1 MNPIIGM
8 LILGFGGHARS
19 VADVA
24 LAAGITQLCFID
36 GNARPGESFCSFPVK
51 ASVDFEL
58 PDGWSVISAAGD
70 NKKRIEQCEWII
82 QQGWPLATLVS
93 PAATIGIGAQIG
105 EGTFIAHHAHVGP
118 MASVGRGCIINTCAI
133 VEHEC
138 VVGDYNHISVGAV
151 VAGRSRVGDRC
162 FLGAGSTVIDGLQ
175 VTDDVML
182 GAGACAHR
190 NLKEAGTYVGVPAKY
205 LGRKH

>member
-1 MNPIIGM
+1 M

-24 LAAGITQLCFID
+24 IASGITKLCFID
-36 GNARPGESFCSFPVK
+36 ANAKPNESFCSFPVK
-51 ASVDFEL
+51 SSIDFE
-58 PDGWSVISAAGD
+58 PSADWTVMPAAGD
-70 NKKRIEQCEWII
+70 NVKRKRQCEWVIE
-82 QQGWPLATLVS
+82 QAWQLAVLIS
-93 PAATIGIGAQIG
+93 PSATIGIGATIEAG
-105 EGTFIAHHAHVGP
+105 SFIAHNAHVGP
-118 MASVGRGCIINTCAI
+118 MASVGRGCIINTGAI

-138 VVGDYNHISVGAV
+138 VVGNYSHISVGAV
-151 VAGRSRVGDRC
+151 VAGRSRIGDRC

-175 VTDDVML
+175 LTDDVML

-190 NLKEAGTYVGVPAKY
+190 NLEEAGTYVGVPARF

>member
-1 MNPIIGM
+1 MTSITGM

-24 LAAGITQLCFID
+24 LASGVSQLCFID
-36 GNARPGESFCSFPVK
+36 NNARPGESFTSFPVK
-51 ASVDFEL
+51 SSMDFEL
-58 PDGWSVISAAGD
+58 PADWVVIPAAGD
-70 NKKRIEQCEWII
+70 NKKRVEQCDWAI
-82 QQGWPLATLVS
+82 QQGWRLGTLIAPSATV
-93 PAATIGIGAQIG
+93 GIGALIG
-105 EGTFIAHHAHVGP
+105 EGSFIAHHAHVGP
-118 MASVGRGCIINTCAI
+118 MASVGRGCIINTGAI

-138 VVGDYNHISVGAV
+138 IVGQFSHVSVGAV

-175 VTDDVML
+175 ITDDVML

-190 NLKEAGTYVGVPAKY
+190 NLEVAGTYVGVPAKV
-205 LGRKH
+205 LGGKR